1 MRKPKILVLDD
12 ERAITEMLCET
23 LEDDFDLVCLTS
35 ADDALERLGWPDPF
49 DAVIT
54 DINLGSKVD
63 GLEIAEKAR
72 EMNPDATIIYTSGAA
87 AQRVAYEGIRGAAF
101 IPKPFTG
108 AEIANALLW
117 MLNESKP
124 QAA

>member
-1 MRKPKILVLDD
+1 MRRPKILVLDD
-12 ERAITEMLCET
+12 EPAITDMLCEA

-35 ADDALERLGWPDPF
+35 ADAAIERMGKDEPF
-49 DAVIT
+49 DVVIT
-54 DINLGSKVD
+54 DINLGSEVD
-63 GLEIAEKAR
+63 GLDIANMAR
-72 EMNPDATIIYTSGAA
+72 ERKPDATIIYTSGNA

-108 AEIANALLW
+108 AEISNALIW
-117 MLNESKP
+117 MLNEGEP